1 MQIIIINSV
10 FRKSIVYFQVFVTV
24 VIFGLFHGLVYL
36 PVILSW
42 VGPAPYDT
50 AEPVSKPRE
59 CTIEDRLKEQESSLL
74 ASKENKEKITV
85 QLNGFTKVLRIV
97 MNVV

>member
-1 MQIIIINSV
+1 MV
-10 FRKSIVYFQVFVTV
+10 HFQVFVTV

-50 AEPVSKPRE
+50 ADPVSKPRE
-59 CTIEDRLKEQESSLL
+59 STTGDRVKEQESSLL
-74 ASKENKEKITV
+74 TSEKNKEKLTV
-85 QLNGFTKVLRIV
+85 QLNGFTKVFRIL
-97 MNVV
+97 MNFL